1 MIFGMNYIEKGEEI
15 KMTTIEKINY
25 MIQSLQLAKD
35 EIEYAEKYMK
45 EKDKDKDF
53 YFYGHMGFDNRF
65 PNGTIIRESLRMVG
79 RTANIVANEVCLSN
93 YSGNKIFKENN

>member
-1 MIFGMNYIEKGEEI
+1 
-15 KMTTIEKINY
+15 MTTIEKINY

-45 EKDKDKDF
+45 TKEKDKDF
-53 YFYGHMGFDNRF
+53 YYFGHMGHDSRF

-79 RTANIVANEVCLSN
+79 RTANVVANEVCLSS
-93 YSGNKIFKENN
+93 YSGNKIYKE